1 MRKSALE
8 SREQPEPLFADEP
21 ALRALVRPTFDSVR
35 RAMADCVVS
44 TIWVDS
50 DLDPSREGF
59 RPSYDKLY
67 GPGST
72 LVMPFVAAWLSTGP
86 GEHPRSNIVLLPS
99 GIDRTLVAY
108 AQRVGLLGRVEFVDD
123 LASLKGAVLLA
134 RKKVYSI
141 DDLGDFDEHSLV
153 TSPMSTWL
161 NSKEDLPSITRFT
174 PSELVVDMYDAS
186 LAHFHQAKRGDGR
199 VFLKTCNTES
209 AGAGVFIAS
218 TDEEFTSQLATIREK
233 QARFGLNR
241 KLVIQS
247 EVKGRNR
254 SFQVF
259 LDPSRPEQ
267 IAVVAI
273 TDQLVEADGKTY
285 KASVNHPIRAETVR
299 HAGPMI
305 VDMVARVRARYP
317 DAFGFLMC
325 DYFETDSGVV
335 AFDPGIRPTGNTAT
349 VMATHLGRAI
359 TGRDTYASLLHLRSG
374 VEQFSYASFIER
386 IGALAD
392 PDNLARDGRAVLP
405 WGWNHLQGFG
415 VLICIAHNQDAAD
428 ALTEE
433 VRAIVAASASA
444 RA

>member
-1 MRKSALE
+1 MRRSSLE
-8 SREQPEPLFADEP
+8 STDTVEPLFADEP
-21 ALRALVRPTFDSVR
+21 ALKSLVRPTFDTIR
-35 RAMADCVVS
+35 RAMGGCAVS

-50 DLDPSREGF
+50 DLDPTREGF
-59 RPSYDKLY
+59 RVSYDKLY

-72 LVMPFVAAWLSTGP
+72 FVMPFVASWLSTGP
-86 GEHPRSNIVLLPS
+86 GEDPRSNIILLPN

-108 AQRVGLLGRVEFVDD
+108 AQRVGLLGHVEYVGD
-123 LASLKGAVLLA
+123 LRSIKDTVVASK
-134 RKKVYSI
+134 KKVYSI

-153 TSPMSTWL
+153 TTPMGKWL
-161 NSKEDLPSITRFT
+161 NSKDDLPTITRFA
-174 PSELVVDMYDAS
+174 PSEVVLDMYDATS
-186 LAHFHQAKRGDGR
+186 AHFRNAKRGDGR

-209 AGAGVFIAS
+209 AGAGVFIAN
-218 TDEEFTSQLATIREK
+218 TEDDYHRLLQELREK

-241 KLVIQS
+241 KLVIQP

-259 LDPSRPEQ
+259 LDPSDVEH
-267 IAVVAI
+267 ISVVAI

-285 KASVNHPIRAETVR
+285 KASINHAITADNVR

-305 VDMVARVRARYP
+305 VDMVARVRERYP

-325 DYFETDSGVV
+325 DYFETDTGVV

-349 VMATHLGRAI
+349 AMAAHLGRAL
-359 TGRDTYASLLHLRSG
+359 TGRHPSTTLLHLRSG
-374 VEQFSYASFIER
+374 IENFTYERFVEK

-392 PDNLARDGRAVLP
+392 MDNLRRDGRAVLP

-415 VLICIAHNQDAAD
+415 VLICIADNQAGAD
-428 ALTEE
+428 ALAEE
-433 VRAIVAASASA
+433 VKALAA
-444 RA
+444 R